1 MGKKDKRQDW
11 ILREVHLHNRVQLQ
25 DLAVQLGVSV
35 DTVRRDIKE
44 MYTRGDLKQVHGGAV
59 SNSFGFEGKESHK
72 EVYALQNKRLIAQ
85 KAVRLIKEGQIILIS
100 GGTTNLELVRQL
112 PPKLEATFFT
122 PSLTIALELLLHPN
136 LEVIFIGGKLSKA
149 AQVAVGGAALH
160 ALSSIKTDWC
170 FLGTGYLDAAEG
182 LTEFDWEVVQMKK
195 AMVKAAHR
203 LVSLTISEKLNSVQ
217 RYRICRTSDIHTL
230 ITECDPEDPLLA
242 PYRQHTQ
249 QVM

>member
-44 MYTRGDLKQVHGGAV
+44 MDTRGDLKQVHGGAV
-59 SNSFGFEGKESHK
+59 ANGFGFEGKENRK

-149 AQVAVGGAALH
+149 AQVAVGGAAMD

-195 AMVKAAHR
+195 AMVKASHR

-230 ITECDPEDPLLA
+230 ITECDPEDSLLA